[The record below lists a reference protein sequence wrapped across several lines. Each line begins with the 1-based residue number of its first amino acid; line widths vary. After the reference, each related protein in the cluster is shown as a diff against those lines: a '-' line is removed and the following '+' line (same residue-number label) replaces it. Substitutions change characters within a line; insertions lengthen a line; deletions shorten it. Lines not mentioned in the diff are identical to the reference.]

1 MNSGPIANIDGT
13 NGFYMNNRAKNGSNQ
28 DCIRERGGRG
38 LYSRKYSKSASRWAR
53 FRLSSARHQAIP
65 WLCSQSA
72 FDHIL
77 RTGSNPSVSA
87 KPLGKRIKTNTRLLR
102 GPYSIL

>member
-38 LYSRKYSKSASRWAR
+38 LLVVNTVKVRLGRRDSGYQASAIKPYLGCVHS
-53 FRLSSARHQAIP
+53 L
-65 WLCSQSA
+65 L
-72 FDHIL
+72 DHIL

-87 KPLGKRIKTNTRLLR
+87 KPLGKRIRTNTRLLR
-102 GPYSIL
+102 GPYS

>member
-38 LYSRKYSKSASRWAR
+38 LLVVNTVKV
-53 FRLSSARHQAIP
+53 RLGGRDSGYQAPGIKP
-65 WLCSQSA
+65 YLGCVHS
-72 FDHIL
+72 L
-77 RTGSNPSVSA
+77 R
-87 KPLGKRIKTNTRLLR
+87 
-102 GPYSIL
+102 